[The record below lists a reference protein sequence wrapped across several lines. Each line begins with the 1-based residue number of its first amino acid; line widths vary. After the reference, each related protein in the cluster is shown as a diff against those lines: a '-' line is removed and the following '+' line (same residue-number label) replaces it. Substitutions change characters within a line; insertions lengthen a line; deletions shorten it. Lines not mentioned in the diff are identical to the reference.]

1 LERSLIRGH
10 PPIDTSPRP
19 SATGNLHSTKGL
31 TLGVG
36 AGDGV
41 GVGLGVGVIAATGLA
56 IATPLFQISFF
67 PLLIHVNLTPAE
79 ELTWPC
85 FLQAAPALAAP
96 DAGEKFKVN
105 AKQPANIAT

>member
-1 LERSLIRGH
+1 
-10 PPIDTSPRP
+10 
-19 SATGNLHSTKGL
+19 
-31 TLGVG
+31 
-36 AGDGV
+36 
-41 GVGLGVGVIAATGLA
+41 
-56 IATPLFQISFF
+56 LFQISFF
-67 PLLIHVNLTPAE
+67 PLLTHVNLRPAE